1 MFVVPYARL
10 KAKRRAGKGS
20 LAALE
25 GNVLSSCN
33 PQGYNMKTVKN
44 TSTKILLFTSAF
56 VLIVAVALLWLIM
69 IRETERKDLLLE
81 YEAFRASSA
90 IVDEYRLDQ
99 SFTPEGDKR
108 ILGFG
113 FYTLDGKA
121 IKQYGSAPDVVA
133 IPDELFSEKPD
144 TRAGGMP
151 GSVSTFFSPDRKT
164 ISLLRFSGLQ
174 NPGRMMG
181 QTGPGFGMG
190 MGRNRQNSP
199 MAPLLS
205 PQPLQGGQ
213 GILSGLDSSHFVWIE
228 YSSDGYRDERMQ
240 FFLVAAVI
248 TIALVGLYLVLIRV
262 FRHNEEL
269 QARAMETRELV
280 QLGEA
285 ARTLVHEIKNPLG
298 IMRIQTAKIRRAA
311 SLPDAGSNGAHYLES
326 SDIIEGEILR
336 LSGLADRIRE
346 FLKPGPARQEPLD
359 LVPFLRDFGGRYK
372 DLVDSGI
379 DLSLEIHSE
388 TEAVALADKEKLIIV
403 LDNLVRNAMEAVEQV
418 PPGQRRI
425 VLRLSRREGDWA
437 LAITDSGIGIPA
449 ETERRLF
456 DPFFTTKEKGTGIG
470 LALSRRLVES
480 FGGTLGYE
488 GGEKGRGAVFVV
500 LLKVGDKEKPA

>member
-1 MFVVPYARL
+1 
-10 KAKRRAGKGS
+10 
-20 LAALE
+20 
-25 GNVLSSCN
+25 
-33 PQGYNMKTVKN
+33 MKTVKN
-44 TSTKILLFTSAF
+44 RSTRILLFASAF
-56 VLIVAVALLWLIM
+56 VLLVAVALLWLIM

-113 FYTLDGKA
+113 FYQLDGSA
-121 IKQYGSAPDVVA
+121 IKQYGSAPHTVA
-133 IPDELFSEKPD
+133 IPDELFSEKPG

-151 GSVSTFFSPDRKT
+151 GSVSAVFSPDRKK

-181 QTGPGFGMG
+181 QGGPGFGMG
-190 MGRNRQNSP
+190 MGRNRLNSQV
-199 MAPLLS
+199 APLS
-205 PQPLQGGQ
+205 PPQSFLGGQ
-213 GILSGLDSSHFVWIE
+213 GQAFGLDSPHFVWIE
-228 YSSDGYRDERMQ
+228 YSSDGYRDERTQ
-240 FFLVAAVI
+240 FFMVAAII
-248 TIALVGLYLVLIRV
+248 TIALVGLYLLLIRV
-262 FRHNEEL
+262 FRHNETL
-269 QARAMETRELV
+269 QTREMETRELV

-311 SLPDAGSNGAHYLES
+311 SAPEAGLSGSGFLES

-359 LVPFLRDFGGRYK
+359 LVPFLRDFGGRYR
-372 DLVDSGI
+372 DLPDSGI
-379 DLSLEIHSE
+379 SLSLEIPSE
-388 TEAVALADKEKLIIV
+388 TEAIVLADEEKLVIV

-418 PPGQRRI
+418 PLGQRRI
-425 VLRLSRREGDWA
+425 VLRLSSREGGWA
-437 LAITDSGIGIPA
+437 LTVIDSGSGIAA

-488 GGEKGRGAVFVV
+488 GGEKGGGAVFVV
-500 LLKVGDKEKPA
+500 LLQAGKKAKPASDSTPA